1 MGRRTYTV
9 RPVDQL
15 KSLSRHSLD
24 LCDTCVGC
32 ELREELAELETKMW
46 QKHRMGGK
54 FLRVRCNSYKTDPE
68 KAKIAPPLGDGS
80 DA

>member
-9 RPVDQL
+9 QPLEQL
-15 KSLSRHSLD
+15 VALTKHSLN

-32 ELREELAELETKMW
+32 ELRNKVSELETRMW
-46 QKHRMGGK
+46 KNHRMGGV
-54 FLRVRCNSYKTDPE
+54 FLRARCNSYKTDPK